1 MTRTKLAGAA
11 AAPVFSGNALAQLLL
26 SVVLTKARSR

>member
-11 AAPVFSGNALAQLLL
+11 TAPVFSGNELAQLLP
-26 SVVLTKARSR
+26 SVVLTMARWR

>member
-11 AAPVFSGNALAQLLL
+11 AALVFSGNALVQLLP
-26 SVVLTKARSR
+26 SVVLIMARCR

>member
-26 SVVLTKARSR
+26 CVVLIKARWR

>member
-11 AAPVFSGNALAQLLL
+11 AAPVFSGHALPQLLP
-26 SVVLTKARSR
+26 SVVLTMARWR

>member
-11 AAPVFSGNALAQLLL
+11 AAPVFSGNALAQLLP
-26 SVVLTKARSR
+26 SVVLTMARWR

>member
-11 AAPVFSGNALAQLLL
+11 AVPVFSGNALAQPLP
-26 SVVLTKARSR
+26 SVVLTMARWR